1 MDSRIRIPRPPAW
14 LPLFPTLLLTLAA
27 CGGQPADPPPAKA
40 GASGSIGVRDDAR
53 DAIGLQV
60 TELQPQPFSV
70 SIQAPGTVRADQDA
84 TAIVGPIVEGR
95 IREVLVG
102 MGDRV
107 ARGQVLA
114 WLDSVAAG
122 EAKAAH
128 FRSRAALDVAEA
140 RLQRMQLLSTN
151 KIVAT
156 KDLKDAE
163 AELATARADADA
175 ADDALQLMGFT
186 DADVARSADDKEPA
200 ARVPL
205 LSPIDGAVVERSAV
219 VGAWAAPPDA
229 LFTIMDLQRV
239 WVDAEV
245 YERDLGA
252 LRPGQPV
259 TVSVVAYPDKSFTG
273 QVGIIG
279 STVDESRRTI
289 VVRTVVANPD
299 GLLKPGMFATVGIV
313 TRDARDTLLLPE
325 GAVLQGPGASQVV
338 VEEDGRYRLRDVQV
352 GAASAGRL
360 EIVGG
365 LQAGERVVTGG
376 QNQIAAEL
384 SAAAAN

>member
-1 MDSRIRIPRPPAW
+1 MNARIPIPGPLAW
-14 LPLFPTLLLTLAA
+14 AAFLLVTLAA
-27 CGGQPADPPPAKA
+27 CGGQPADPAPATTPD
-40 GASGSIGVRDDAR
+40 ASVPSIDVRDDAR
-53 DAIGLQV
+53 SAIGLQV
-60 TELQPQPFSV
+60 TELQPQSFSV
-70 SIQAPGTVRADQDA
+70 TVQAPGTVRADQDA

-102 MGDRV
+102 WGDRV

-128 FRSRAALDVAEA
+128 FRSRAALDVADA
-140 RLQRMQLLSTN
+140 RLKRMQLLSTN

-163 AELATARADADA
+163 AELATAQADAAA
-175 ADDALQLMGFT
+175 ADDALQLMGYT
-186 DADVARSADDKEPA
+186 DDDVARFSDDREPA
-200 ARVPL
+200 SRVPL
-205 LSPIDGAVVERSAV
+205 VSPLDGAVVERNAV

-229 LFTIMDLQRV
+229 LFTIMDLGRG

-245 YERDLGA
+245 YEKDLAA

-259 TVSVVAYPDKSFTG
+259 TVSVVAWPDRTFSG
-273 QVGIIG
+273 QVGYIG
-279 STVDESRRTI
+279 GTVDESRRTI
-289 VVRTVVANPD
+289 IVRTVVANPD

-313 TRDARDTLLLPE
+313 TRDARDTLLVPE
-325 GAVLQGPGASQVV
+325 GAVLQGPRASQVV

-365 LQAGERVVTGG
+365 LSAGERVVTGG

-384 SAAAAN
+384 ATAAN

>member
-1 MDSRIRIPRPPAW
+1 MNARIPIPGPLAW
-14 LPLFPTLLLTLAA
+14 AAFLLATLAA
-27 CGGQPADPPPAKA
+27 CGGQPADPAPATTPD
-40 GASGSIGVRDDAR
+40 ASAPSIDVRDDAR
-53 DAIGLQV
+53 SAIGLQV
-60 TELQPQPFSV
+60 TELQPQSFSV
-70 SIQAPGTVRADQDA
+70 TVQAPGTVRADQDA

-102 MGDRV
+102 WGDRV
-107 ARGQVLA
+107 TRGQVLA

-128 FRSRAALDVAEA
+128 FRSRAALDVADA
-140 RLQRMQLLSTN
+140 RLKRMQLLSTN

-163 AELATARADADA
+163 AELATAQADAAA
-175 ADDALQLMGFT
+175 ADDALQLMGYT
-186 DADVARSADDKEPA
+186 DDDVARFSDDREPA
-200 ARVPL
+200 SRVPL
-205 LSPIDGAVVERSAV
+205 VSPLDGAVVERNAV

-229 LFTIMDLQRV
+229 LFTIMDLSRV

-245 YERDLGA
+245 YEKDLAA

-259 TVSVVAYPDKSFTG
+259 TVSVVAWPDRSFSG
-273 QVGIIG
+273 QVGYIG
-279 STVDESRRTI
+279 GTVDESRRTI

-313 TRDARDTLLLPE
+313 TRDARDTLLVPE
-325 GAVLQGPGASQVV
+325 GAVLQGPRASQVV

-365 LQAGERVVTGG
+365 LSAGERVVTGG

-384 SAAAAN
+384 AAAAN

>member
-1 MDSRIRIPRPPAW
+1 MNARISMARPPAW
-14 LPLFPTLLLTLAA
+14 SLFLLVTLA
-27 CGGQPADPPPAKA
+27 CGGQPSDPAPAPA
-40 GASGSIGVRDDAR
+40 PGAAAGSIGVSDDAR
-53 DAIGLQV
+53 AAIGLQV

-70 SIQAPGTVRADQDA
+70 SVQAPGTVRADQDA

-95 IREVLVG
+95 IREVLVSW
-102 MGDRV
+102 GDRV

-114 WLDSVAAG
+114 WLDSVVAG
-122 EAKAAH
+122 EARAAH
-128 FRSRAALDVAEA
+128 FRSRATLDVAEA
-140 RLQRMQLLSTN
+140 RLKRMQLLSTS

-156 KDLKDAE
+156 KDLMDAE
-163 AELATARADADA
+163 AELASARADADA
-175 ADDALQLMGFT
+175 ADDALHVMGFT
-186 DADVARSADDKEPA
+186 DADVARSPDDDHEPA
-200 ARVPL
+200 SRVPL
-205 LSPIDGAVVERSAV
+205 LSPLDGAVVERSAV

-229 LFTIMDLQRV
+229 LFTIMDLSRV

-245 YERDLGA
+245 YEKDLGA

-259 TVSVVAYPDKSFTG
+259 TVSVVAWPDRTFSG
-273 QVGIIG
+273 QVGTIG
-279 STVDESRRTI
+279 ATVDESRRTI

-299 GLLKPGMFATVGIV
+299 GLLKPVMFATVGIV

-325 GAVLQGPGASQVV
+325 GAVLQGPGSSQVV

-352 GAASAGRL
+352 GVASAGRL

-365 LQAGERVVTGG
+365 LSPGERVVTGG

-384 SAAAAN
+384 AASAN